1 MKPCMSPVVTDR
13 AFVRFVC
20 YTVKVTPAEL
30 RSNVL

>member
-13 AFVRFVC
+13 AFVRFAC
-20 YTVKVTPAEL
+20 YAVKVTPAEL